1 MSVQWMIVLNL
12 KLIHISLK
20 VRTEGVNMINIKAS
34 YLELDLM
41 ISSKS
46 DLFFLNERD
55 IFRQVTYLNAL
66 FVN

>member
-1 MSVQWMIVLNL
+1 MLNL

-20 VRTEGVNMINIKAS
+20 VRAEGVNMINIKAS

-46 DLFFLNERD
+46 DLCFLDERD

-66 FVN
+66 FIN

>member
-1 MSVQWMIVLNL
+1 MIVLNL

-34 YLELDLM
+34 HLELDLM

>member
-1 MSVQWMIVLNL
+1 MIVLNL

-20 VRTEGVNMINIKAS
+20 VRAEGVNMINIKAS

-46 DLFFLNERD
+46 DLCFLDERD

-66 FVN
+66 FIN

>member
-1 MSVQWMIVLNL
+1 
-12 KLIHISLK
+12 
-20 VRTEGVNMINIKAS
+20 MINIKAS

-46 DLFFLNERD
+46 DLCFLDERD

-66 FVN
+66 FIN

>member
-1 MSVQWMIVLNL
+1 MSVQWIIVLNL

-20 VRTEGVNMINIKAS
+20 VRAEGVNMINIKAS
-34 YLELDLM
+34 FLELDLM

-46 DLFFLNERD
+46 DLCFLDERD

-66 FVN
+66 FIN

>member
-1 MSVQWMIVLNL
+1 MSVQWIIVLNL

-20 VRTEGVNMINIKAS
+20 VRAEGVNMINIKAS

-46 DLFFLNERD
+46 DLCFLDERD

-66 FVN
+66 FIN

>member
-1 MSVQWMIVLNL
+1 MLKL

-20 VRTEGVNMINIKAS
+20 VRAEGVNMINIKAS
-34 YLELDLM
+34 YLELDLV

-46 DLFFLNERD
+46 DLCFLDERD

-66 FVN
+66 FIN

>member
-1 MSVQWMIVLNL
+1 MIVLNL

-20 VRTEGVNMINIKAS
+20 VRAEGVNMINIKAS
-34 YLELDLM
+34 FLELDLM

-46 DLFFLNERD
+46 DLCFLDERD

-66 FVN
+66 FIN